1 LDREEPARGRLD
13 TGRIEGVEAEELG
26 HRRGPRGWECSS
38 TVRRRAG
45 LARPRYISS
54 RTLVPRGL
62 T

>member
-38 TVRRRAG
+38 TARRRPASR
-45 LARPRYISS
+45 ARA
-54 RTLVPRGL
+54 TLVRGPSSPVGWR
-62 T
+62 